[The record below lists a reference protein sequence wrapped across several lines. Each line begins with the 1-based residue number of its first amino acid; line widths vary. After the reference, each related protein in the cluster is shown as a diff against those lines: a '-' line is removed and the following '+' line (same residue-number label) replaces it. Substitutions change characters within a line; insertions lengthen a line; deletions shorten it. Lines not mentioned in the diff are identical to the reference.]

1 MCGCNFQVFC
11 KLRVWS
17 DYLCFSQ
24 ACCAEMLV
32 QMDSAFLSIYL
43 MKLMPKIFTRKK
55 ITALAPCKFLF
66 RYCPGSLQV
75 PFQILPLYIDCELCR
90 QKPHGLYNA
99 WISIA
104 MASHWHWLN
113 RLGYIETL
121 VDQAGHWCN
130 YSIFFEN
137 VWSSQTLYPLKTLV
151 CISRHFVPYKPK
163 DVI

>member
-1 MCGCNFQVFC
+1 MRGCNFQVFC
-11 KLRVWS
+11 KPRVWS
-17 DYLCFSQ
+17 ENETDYLYFSQ

-66 RYCPGSLQV
+66 RYY
-75 PFQILPLYIDCELCR
+75 PFIDCELCR

-137 VWSSQTLYPLKTLV
+137 VRSSQTLYPLKTLV